1 MAAPVPLGSG
11 EQLSTPNFSEVASTL
26 PLAYIMQQLF
36 PGGLPTPNQVSG
48 NTTPTP
54 SAGVGEGGGN
64 VATSGQ
70 PFSSGG
76 GTTFTAGEGVGSSP
90 SGGGTAETGNSAQ
103 PSTSQGMQEAANI
116 IGQALAAV
124 ATSVT
129 GPFGSL
135 IGFGANVQ
143 NPNSF
148 ANQIA
153 KAIFGE
159 DILGMLGL
167 SGSADPGSSPSS
179 NATDTGL
186 LGGSGADSASQGG
199 GGFSGE
205 GNVGGAGGSS
215 GPAGVGGSPGALGG
229 TGEGGGLSGGTG
241 VGVGGGGFAGQGGG
255 PGTGPSGFGAG
266 GDVGGGGDTGGG
278 DSGDGGSGAP

>member
-1 MAAPVPLGSG
+1 MAVPVPLGSG
-11 EQLSTPNFSEVASTL
+11 EQLSTPNFSEVASSL

-54 SAGVGEGGGN
+54 SAGVGEGGGS

-70 PFSSGG
+70 PFNAGG

-116 IGQALAAV
+116 IGQALAAL

-143 NPNSF
+143 NPNSLV
-148 ANQIA
+148 NSIS
-153 KAIFGE
+153 KSIIGE
-159 DILGMLGL
+159 TLADLLGLTGGSDADPLGGKNASETGL
-167 SGSADPGSSPSS
+167 SGSASGPGAGQGSAG
-179 NATDTGL
+179 NDTGP
-186 LGGSGADSASQGG
+186 GGLAGIGNSAGSEGAATQGG
-199 GGFSGE
+199 
-205 GNVGGAGGSS
+205 APS
-215 GPAGVGGSPGALGG
+215 GPDSGGLSEG
-229 TGEGGGLSGGTG
+229 GGGLSGG
-241 VGVGGGGFAGQGGG
+241 G
-255 PGTGPSGFGAG
+255 PGL
-266 GDVGGGGDTGGG
+266 GGGGDDGGLGPGGG
-278 DSGDGGSGAP
+278 FGGGGAE